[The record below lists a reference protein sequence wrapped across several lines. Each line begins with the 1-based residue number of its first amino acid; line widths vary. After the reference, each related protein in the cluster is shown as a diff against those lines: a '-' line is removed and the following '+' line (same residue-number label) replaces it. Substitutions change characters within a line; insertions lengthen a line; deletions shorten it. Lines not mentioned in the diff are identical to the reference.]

1 MITDGSPKR
10 NETANEEDQ
19 ANGNTTRL

>member
-10 NETANEEDQ
+10 NENANEEDQ